1 MKPILYLGELRYEE
15 TDFSQGHSKFKVVTS
30 RIKHQDIDILLTY
43 SSTPWYVFVCV
54 CVCMRVYAQ
63 LCLTVC
69 NPMHCNPSSSSVHSI
84 S

>member
-15 TDFSQGHSKFKVVTS
+15 TDFSQGHSKFKLVTS

-54 CVCMRVYAQ
+54 CVHACVCPAVSY
-63 LCLTVC
+63 CLQ
-69 NPMHCNPSSSSVHSI
+69 PHAL
-84 S
+84 